1 MYCTLDDLKQAIPEI
16 NLIQLT
22 NDAPD
27 ATTVDQTKIDGFITD
42 SVELIDSNIRGQ
54 YTLPINPVP
63 GIIKQIAVDITLY
76 KIYSR
81 RYELEMPET
90 MAERFK
96 QAMKLLEQIRKGDLK
111 LSVNSVN
118 NSNTQGIYRTN
129 KTSSDRIFNAELLS
143 KF

>member
-63 GIIKQIAVDITLY
+63 GIVKQIAVDITLY

-111 LSVNSVN
+111 LNVNSIN

-129 KTSSDRIFNAELLS
+129 KTSGDRIFNAELLS